1 MCGIIG
7 IVGRE
12 GVSQLLI
19 DGLKTLEYRGYDSA
33 GVAVQSGESSLT
45 VVRRAGKLSELEAVL
60 NEAPAF
66 GSTGLGHTRWATHG
80 PPVEHNS
87 HPMVDTGSRIAV
99 VHNGIIE
106 NHEALRAEL
115 LAAGTEFRSETDTE
129 IFAHLVSRAVATGL
143 SLADAVRQCARR
155 LEGSYALAVVSA
167 DEPETIV
174 AVRNQSPLVL
184 GIAEGGSM
192 LASDIPALLAHTRQM
207 IPLEDGDVAVLTTSG
222 VEVTDLDGR
231 AVGRE
236 IRQINWDPITVQKGG
251 YRHFMLKEIDEQP
264 AAVSATMLSR
274 LDDATGSIHM
284 GDLDVLGDRL
294 AAVDRMTFVACGTS
308 WHAGLAGKFYI
319 ENLVGM
325 PVDVDYASEFRYRKT
340 GAGPNHLIVPI
351 TQSGE
356 TLDTLAALRDVR
368 KTGAPIAAVVNVP
381 ESSATR
387 EADAT
392 ILTLAGPEIGVA
404 STKAFT
410 TQLVALYMLALDLA
424 VRRGVMTH
432 DEVEQRIIPLRR
444 VRYAMEG
451 ALRNAEHVAEVAHK
465 YAHARDFLFL
475 GRGVNYPIALEG
487 ALKLKE
493 ISYIHAEGYPAGEM
507 KHGPIA
513 LIDAEM
519 PVVIIATPGRVYEK
533 VLSNIEEVRA
543 RDGQVI
549 AVCAEGDERVAALAN
564 DVLEVPAVDE
574 DLSPLV
580 NVIPLQLLAYH
591 VAERRGCDI
600 DQPRN
605 LAKSVTVE

>member
-1 MCGIIG
+1 VCGIIG
-7 IVGRE
+7 IVGRPE
-12 GVSQLLI
+12 VSRLI
-19 DGLKTLEYRGYDSA
+19 LDGLRTLEYRGYDSA
-33 GVAVQSGESSLT
+33 GVAIQVDGAL
-45 VVRRAGKLSELEAVL
+45 VILRRAGKLVELEAAIG
-60 NEAPAF
+60 ESAPF
-66 GSTGLGHTRWATHG
+66 GIAGLGHTRWATHG
-80 PPVEHNS
+80 KPVERNA
-87 HPMVDTGSRIAV
+87 HPMMDGDDRIAV

-106 NHEALRAEL
+106 NHEELRSELEAE
-115 LAAGTEFRSETDTE
+115 GSVFRSDTDTE
-129 IFAHLVSRAVATGL
+129 VLAHLIARGVKQGA
-143 SLADAVRQCARR
+143 SLVEAVRASALR
-155 LEGSYALAVVSA
+155 LVGSYAIGVISA
-167 DEPETIV
+167 DEPDTLV

-184 GIAEGGSM
+184 GISEGASL
-192 LASDIPALLAHTRQM
+192 LASDIPALLAHTRRM
-207 IPLEDGDVAVLTTSG
+207 IPLEDGDLAVLRPSG
-222 VEVTDLDGR
+222 VEISDLRGNLLERSERTID
-231 AVGRE
+231 
-236 IRQINWDPITVQKGG
+236 WDPVTVQKGG

-284 GDLDVLGDRL
+284 GDLDVLGERL
-294 AAVDRMTFVACGTS
+294 AQVDRMTFVACGTS
-308 WHAGLAGKFYI
+308 WHAGLAGKFYV

-325 PVDVDYASEFRYRKT
+325 PVDVDYASEFRYRNT
-340 GAGPNHLIVPI
+340 GAGPRHLIVFI

-356 TLDTLAALRDVR
+356 TLDTMSALRDA
-368 KTGAPIAAVVNVP
+368 KAAGAPIAAVVNVP
-381 ESSATR
+381 QSSASR

-424 VRRGVMTH
+424 VRRGVMSH
-432 DEVEQRIIPLRR
+432 DEAEQRIVPLRR

-451 ALRNAEHVAEVAHK
+451 ALRRAEHVKAVAHK
-465 YAHARDFLFL
+465 YADARDFLFL

-513 LIDAEM
+513 LIDKDM
-519 PVVIIATPGRVYEK
+519 PVVVIATPGRVYEK
-533 VLSNIEEVRA
+533 VLSNIQEVRS
-543 RDGQVI
+543 RDGVVI
-549 AVCAEGDERVAALAN
+549 AVCAEGDERVAALA
-564 DVLEVPAVDE
+564 DEVLEVPAVDE

-580 NVIPLQLLAYH
+580 NVIPLQLLAYY

>member
-1 MCGIIG
+1 VCGIIG
-7 IVGRE
+7 IVGLE
-12 GVSQLLI
+12 GVSKLLLE
-19 DGLKTLEYRGYDSA
+19 GLKTLEYRGYDSA
-33 GVAVQSGESSLT
+33 GIAVQDGGGSLV
-45 VVRRAGKLSELEAVL
+45 VVRRAGKLAELEGAVL
-60 NEAPAF
+60 EAEPF
-66 GSTGLGHTRWATHG
+66 GRTGLGHSRWATHG
-80 PPVEHNS
+80 PPTQQNA
-87 HPMVDTGSRIAV
+87 HPMVDSEGRIAV

-106 NHEALRAEL
+106 NHEELRAEL
-115 LAAGTEFRSETDTE
+115 IAAGTEFCSETDTE
-129 IFAHLVSRAVATGL
+129 VFAHMVSAAVAGGL
-143 SLADAVRQCARR
+143 SLPVAVRQCAER
-155 LEGSYALAVVSA
+155 LKGSYALAVVSA
-167 DEPETIV
+167 DEPDTIV
-174 AVRNQSPLVL
+174 VVRNQSPLVL
-184 GIAEGGSM
+184 GVGEGSTM
-192 LASDIPALLAHTRQM
+192 LASDIPALLVHTRKV
-207 IPLEDGDVAVLTTSG
+207 IPLEDGDVAVLRPQG
-222 VEVTDLDGR
+222 VEITDLSGQPVNR
-231 AVGRE
+231 TVRH
-236 IRQINWDPITVQKGG
+236 INWDPIAVQKGG
-251 YRHFMLKEIDEQP
+251 YRHFMLKEIEEQP

-274 LDDATGSIHM
+274 LDDSTGSIHL
-284 GDLDVLGDRL
+284 GDLDVLGERL
-294 AAVDRMTFVACGTS
+294 AQVERLTFVACGTS

-325 PVDVDYASEFRYRKT
+325 PVDVDYASEFRYRNT
-340 GAGPNHLIVPI
+340 GAGPHHLIVPI

-368 KTGAPIAAVVNVP
+368 SAGAPIAAVVNVP

-424 VRRGVMTH
+424 VRRGAMTH
-432 DEVEQRIIPLRR
+432 AEVEQRIIPLRR

-451 ALRNAEHVAEVAHK
+451 ALRGASHIAEVAQK
-465 YAHARDFLFL
+465 YAHAQDFLFL

-513 LIDAEM
+513 LIDENL
-519 PVVIIATPGRVYEK
+519 PVVVIATPGRVYEK

-543 RDGQVI
+543 RDGKVI
-549 AVCAEGDERVAALAN
+549 AVCAEGDDRVAALAN
-564 DVLEVPAVDE
+564 DVMEVPAVDE